1 MAADAPK
8 STSSNEEDKSRNVD
22 APLDSANSTGPST
35 GHATSYQSDSE
46 SGRPPSQQHEYLVD
60 PQVTA
65 LRAIFPD
72 YDDGLL

>member
-8 STSSNEEDKSRNVD
+8 LTSSNEEDKSRNLD
-22 APLDSANSTGPST
+22 APRESASSTGPST
-35 GHATSYQSDSE
+35 GYAASYQSDSE
-46 SGRPPSQQHEYLVD
+46 SERPQQPVD